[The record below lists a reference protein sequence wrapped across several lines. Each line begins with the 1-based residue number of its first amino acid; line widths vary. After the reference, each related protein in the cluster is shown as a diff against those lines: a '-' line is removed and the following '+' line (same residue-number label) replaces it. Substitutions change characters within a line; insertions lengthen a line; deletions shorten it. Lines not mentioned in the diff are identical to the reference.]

1 MAIPSNS
8 DWLTHQWV
16 VAGIV
21 SASSRFIPVPF
32 IDDLVREQCRRFV
45 VSRTLH
51 ANEPTENVSL
61 ETLRPYYS
69 SSDGCLTGCLGTLA
83 KAPLKIILF
92 PIRKVVAVVTSVRG
106 VPLEIVKM
114 VLLGRT
120 LNRQL
125 RDSPKKINNAYA
137 MRMRMA
143 FEDSFSGMDFR
154 MVKAAMNDAL
164 SHVSGWK
171 SSAMETARQA
181 VARQDEAREPI
192 NAPKEVETGAQK
204 VQEVLDRPEF
214 ADLFTEFDK
223 RFDQRMI
230 V

>member
-1 MAIPSNS
+1 MAISTNS

-51 ANEPTENVSL
+51 ANTPAENISL
-61 ETLRPYYS
+61 ETLQPYYS
-69 SSDGCLTGCLGTLA
+69 TSDGCLAGCLGTLA
-83 KAPLKIILF
+83 KAPLKILLF
-92 PIRKVVAVVTSVRG
+92 PIRKIIAVVTSVRG
-106 VPLEIVKM
+106 VPLEIMKM

-125 RDSPKKINNAYA
+125 RDRPEEIDNAYA
-137 MRMRMA
+137 MRMRVA
-143 FEDSFSGMDFR
+143 FEESFSGMDFR
-154 MVKAAMNDAL
+154 VVKAAMNDAL

-171 SSAMETARQA
+171 SSAMETARQS
-181 VARQDEAREPI
+181 VARQDQSREPI
-192 NAPKEVETGAQK
+192 NAPKEVEAGAQK

-214 ADLFTEFDK
+214 ATLFSEFDK
-223 RFDQRMI
+223 RFDQRMN